1 MKRYVTLLIFISSWL
16 CCVAQFPEVGRIEY
30 KKMPSKI
37 LGGEREYAIYLPP
50 GYNKNP
56 DKKYPVLYL
65 LHGGGGSHTDWA
77 KAGHLQGIANQLIA
91 SEDACEMIV
100 VCPEAGKIFMNY
112 FNCPEWRYQDYF
124 FDELVPY
131 IDSNYR
137 TLADKQHRAV
147 SGLSMGG
154 GATIVY
160 AATHPEMF
168 AAAYSMSGYFYRHDN
183 LFWINFNDPVQK
195 KIHQLVEDNNC
206 VKLVQ
211 NASAEQVE
219 AWKTIHWFV
228 DCGDDDFTYDAN
240 IAFIAA
246 MRQKQIPYQ
255 LRVRDGGHTWEYWTS
270 ALYLVL
276 PFVSHSF
283 QKQLNH

>member
-1 MKRYVTLLIFISSWL
+1 MDMKRILSLCLLLAGWL
-16 CCVAQFPEVGRIEY
+16 CCFAQFPGMGKVDYR
-30 KKMPSKI
+30 KMPSKV
-37 LGGEREYAIYLPP
+37 LGVEREYAIYLPP
-50 GYNKNP
+50 GYDQNTDKN
-56 DKKYPVLYL
+56 YPVLYL

-77 KAGHLQGIANQLIA
+77 KVGHLQGIANQLIA

-100 VCPEAGKIFMNY
+100 VCPEAGKDFMNY
-112 FNCPEWRYQDYF
+112 FNCSEWRYQDYF
-124 FDELVPY
+124 FDELIPY
-131 IDSNYR
+131 IDSSYR
-137 TLADKQHRAV
+137 TLADKQHRAIA
-147 SGLSMGG
+147 GLSMGG
-154 GATIVY
+154 GATVVY
-160 AATHPEMF
+160 AAAHPELF

-195 KIHQLVEDNNC
+195 KIHQLVEDHNC
-206 VKLVQ
+206 VKLMR

-219 AWKTIHWFV
+219 AWKTVRWFV

-240 IAFIAA
+240 IAFVGA
-246 MRQKQIPYQ
+246 MRQRQIPYQ

-283 QKQLNH
+283 VK